1 LDGVSRILVVEDD
14 GETAKEIIAELES
27 TGFDVDCEATG
38 SGGLARAET
47 GAYDV
52 ITVDR
57 MLPGLDGLTLVET
70 IRRQGITTP
79 VLVLSALGDVDERVR
94 GLRAGGDDYLTKP
107 FALLELRARVEALM
121 RRSPEPRQTTLRV
134 SNLELDLLART
145 VKRGCRSINLAPRE
159 LLLLEFLMRNAG
171 QVVTRAMLFEHV
183 WRYRFDPGT
192 NLVDVHI
199 GNLRR
204 KIDEPGDP
212 PLIHTVRRIGFVVR
226 DSV

>member
-1 LDGVSRILVVEDD
+1 VTRILVIEDD
-14 GETAKEIIAELES
+14 TETATEIIAELES
-27 TGFDVDCEATG
+27 AGFGVDCEATG
-38 SGGLARAET
+38 PGGLARAET

-57 MLPGLDGLTLVET
+57 MLPGLDGLTLVEA

-145 VKRGCRSINLAPRE
+145 VKRGLRSINLAPRE

-212 PLIHTVRRIGFVVR
+212 PLIHTVRRIGFVLR
-226 DSV
+226 DSI

>member
-1 LDGVSRILVVEDD
+1 VTRILVIEDD
-14 GETAKEIIAELES
+14 SETATEIVAELES
-27 TGFDVDCEATG
+27 AGFAVDCEATG
-38 SGGLARAET
+38 PGGLARAET

-70 IRRQGITTP
+70 IRRQGIATP

-134 SNLELDLLART
+134 SNLELDLLARSAR
-145 VKRGCRSINLAPRE
+145 RGLRSINLAPRE

-183 WRYRFDPGT
+183 WRYRFDPGS

-212 PLIHTVRRIGFVVR
+212 PLIHTVRRIGFVLR
-226 DSV
+226 DSI

>member
-1 LDGVSRILVVEDD
+1 MSRILVVEDD

-171 QVVTRAMLFEHV
+171 QVVTRAMLF
-183 WRYRFDPGT
+183 DMCA
-192 NLVDVHI
+192 
-199 GNLRR
+199 
-204 KIDEPGDP
+204 PGDGRRRTRPQSTAFSGRCVQASSASP
-212 PLIHTVRRIGFVVR
+212 PRTRIGSGLCPR
-226 DSV
+226 QGPGIPLN